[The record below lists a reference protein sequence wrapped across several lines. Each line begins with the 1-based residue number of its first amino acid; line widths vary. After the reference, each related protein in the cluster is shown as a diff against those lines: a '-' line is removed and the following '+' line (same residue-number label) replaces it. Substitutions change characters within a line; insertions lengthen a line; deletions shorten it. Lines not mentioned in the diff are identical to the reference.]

1 MKVSILKASDYTDRE
16 IQRVVD
22 AHFSLLGADRDI
34 RRDMKVLLKP
44 NLVMKRDPESATTTH
59 PAFVK
64 AVIRHLEG
72 LGVTDITVA
81 DSPGGLY
88 SRAALSG
95 IYDTCGMAG
104 AVAGTCANLNLDT
117 TSGTRAADSRLVPEF
132 PIITPVLQ
140 ADYIISLPK
149 LKTHCMTGLSGG

>member
-72 LGVTDITVA
+72 PVSYTHL
-81 DSPGGLY
+81 P
-88 SRAALSG
+88 
-95 IYDTCGMAG
+95 G
-104 AVAGTCANLNLDT
+104 AVGASLQSAG
-117 TSGTRAADSRLVPEF
+117 RL
-132 PIITPVLQ
+132 
-140 ADYIISLPK
+140 
-149 LKTHCMTGLSGG
+149 